1 MTRFA
6 ILLVFLLAC
15 GNFLAAQD
23 SLLSDSFLFVKSYQN
38 WAWGAEYKGIIV
50 DGAGQVFSFSFP
62 EKELGPDF
70 ASEKPDTIAGLKEYF
85 NKSRSLLKSIPAAEV
100 EKMAGLISQVENASY
115 SEDVHTAC
123 DAGTNLWLAY
133 RQDKN
138 SGQLKEVL
146 LSKTGDFTQK
156 SDSPAAK
163 ILVEW
168 LDGLIK
174 K

>member
-1 MTRFA
+1 MIRFV
-6 ILLVFLLAC
+6 IFLGFLLAC

-23 SLLSDSFLFVKSYQN
+23 SLASDSFLFVKSYQN

-50 DGAGQVFSFSFP
+50 DGAGQVFSFNFP
-62 EKELGPDF
+62 KEDLGPTF
-70 ASEKPDTIAGLKEYF
+70 ATAKPETIADLKEYF
-85 NKSRSLLKSIPAAEV
+85 NKGRSLIKSIPAAEV

-115 SEDVHTAC
+115 SADVHTAC
-123 DAGTNLWLAY
+123 DAGTDLWLAY
-133 RQDKN
+133 RQDEI
-138 SGQLKEVL
+138 SGKLKKVL
-146 LSKTGDFTQK
+146 LHKSGDLTQK

-168 LDGLIK
+168 LDGLVK